1 MNIAVHPCYVVTDQ
15 LRAEVQMPSIVADL
29 HKAHL
34 ARLARFKTAAVGE
47 KAKAAA
53 AVIEKPPVETIEPR
67 TSWVE
72 RQKVIPLPRPR
83 WFGIVEEIDPAPP
96 EPRPLLVEDI
106 QRVACK
112 YFSVQR
118 NDMLSPRR
126 DVRVAYPRH
135 IVMYLAK
142 TLTMKSLP
150 EIGRRLGG
158 RDHTTILHGVRKIER
173 LVRTD
178 WEVAYDV
185 AHVEALL

>member
-1 MNIAVHPCYVVTDQ
+1 MNHQCYVVTDE
-15 LRAEVQMPSIVADL
+15 RHAVVQIPSIVADL

-34 ARLARFKTAAVGE
+34 ARLQRFKVAAVGE

-53 AVIEKPPVETIEPR
+53 KVDDHLVEILEREWTDRRKTIPIA
-67 TSWVE
+67 
-72 RQKVIPLPRPR
+72 KAN
-83 WFGIVEEIDPAPP
+83 WFSIVEDKIIPTARGP
-96 EPRPLLVEDI
+96 LVEDI

-126 DVRVAYPRH
+126 DIRVAYPRH

-142 TLTMKSLP
+142 TLTLKSLP

-185 AHVEALL
+185 AHVEAML